1 MNYHNLSFLVKDYL
15 LGGPALTLVTR
26 DIVGLYLEKE
36 QLQYACMSM
45 THEGWA
51 PKSPAASLE
60 PFGSI
65 QASAPWSLKQ
75 FLEWLTVVPLMEAPT
90 TPRKKAIYLT
100 LPRNSFSARDL
111 QLPPMSMEDAL
122 ESVKNSL
129 PVNCHLSPDEMYYD
143 IHLCRTIQ
151 GNINALIVYASR
163 KDMDVYLNIFRETD
177 LLDSFRGVFPV
188 SFGIGAWLDMQRYPM
203 PVGLIL
209 PQDKSFELTVYQ
221 KGGCL
226 FSGTWPVSEGKDG
239 GEILIAA
246 VKAKF
251 DGLDGNLFHMDNNS
265 PQELPL
271 PSPNYLEQLPLITEN
286 MAMAAAAPALVGQ
299 QEISVDGTSPR
310 LAIFQPLRLLIPLAL
325 LLCLILFLLYGKAKW
340 WDLPRLQEK
349 QETLSLEIKELK
361 NKLDPLEQKRKIF
374 RKTNRFRDDANRF
387 LETRP
392 RLFSLI
398 NEVAR
403 HMPEGTWFSHFSF
416 QRNTMTLKGESLD
429 TLQAIEALRTS
440 PMFLHVILKGTVSKN
455 TSGTE
460 RFSITIKLEDLETN
474 ETDK

>member
-1 MNYHNLSFLVKDYL
+1 MNFHNLSFLVKDYL

-26 DIVGLYLEKE
+26 DIIGLYLEKE
-36 QLQYACMSM
+36 QLQYVCMSM

-51 PKSPAASLE
+51 PKNPAPALE
-60 PFGSI
+60 SSGSI
-65 QASAPWSLKQ
+65 QAPAPWSLKQ

-122 ESVKNSL
+122 ESVQNSL
-129 PVNCHLSPDEMYYD
+129 PVNCHLSLEEMYYD

-163 KDMDVYLNIFRETD
+163 KDMDVYLNLFRETD
-177 LLDSFRGVFPV
+177 LLDSFRGIFPV
-188 SFGIGAWLDMQRYPM
+188 SFGIGAWLDMQRYSM

-209 PQDKSFELTVYQ
+209 PQDNSFELAVYQ

-251 DGLDGNLFHMDNNS
+251 DGLDDNMFHMDNDS
-265 PQELPL
+265 AQELPL
-271 PSPNYLEQLPLITEN
+271 PSSNYLEPLPLITEN
-286 MAMAAAAPALVGQ
+286 MGMAAAAPALAGQ
-299 QEISVDGTSPR
+299 QEISIDGTSPR
-310 LAIFQPLRLLIPLAL
+310 LATFQPLRLLIPLVL

-340 WDLPRLQEK
+340 WDLPSLQEK
-349 QETLSLEIKELK
+349 QETLSLEIKELTDK
-361 NKLDPLEQKRKIF
+361 VDPLEKKRKIF
-374 RKTNRFRDDANRF
+374 RKSNRFRDDTNRF

-403 HMPEGTWFSHFSF
+403 HMPEGTWFSHLRF
-416 QRNTMTLKGESLD
+416 QKDTMTLKGESQD
-429 TLQAIEALRTS
+429 TLQTIEALRTS
-440 PMFLHVILKGTVSKN
+440 PMFVQVILKGTVSKN
-455 TSGTE
+455 ASGAE
-460 RFSITIKLEDLETN
+460 RFSLIIKLEGLEDN
-474 ETDK
+474 EADK

>member
-26 DIVGLYLEKE
+26 DIIGLYLEKE
-36 QLQYACMSM
+36 QLQYVCMSM

-51 PKSPAASLE
+51 PKSPAPALE
-60 PFGSI
+60 SSGSI

-75 FLEWLTVVPLMEAPT
+75 FLEWLTVVPLMEVPT

-129 PVNCHLSPDEMYYD
+129 PVNCHLSLEEMYYD

-151 GNINALIVYASR
+151 GNVNALIVYASR

-177 LLDSFRGVFPV
+177 LMDSFRGIFPV
-188 SFGIGAWLDMQRYPM
+188 SFGIGAWLDMQRYSM

-209 PQDKSFELTVYQ
+209 PQDNSFELAVYQ

-251 DGLDGNLFHMDNNS
+251 DGLDDNIFHMDNNS
-265 PQELPL
+265 AQELPL
-271 PSPNYLEQLPLITEN
+271 PSSNYLEQLPLITEN
-286 MAMAAAAPALVGQ
+286 MGMAAAAPALAGQ

-310 LAIFQPLRLLIPLAL
+310 LATFQPLRLLIPLVL
-325 LLCLILFLLYGKAKW
+325 FLCLILFLLYGKAKW
-340 WDLPRLQEK
+340 WDLPSLQEK
-349 QETLSLEIKELK
+349 QETLSLEIKELT
-361 NKLDPLEQKRKIF
+361 NKVDPLEQKRKIF
-374 RKTNRFRDDANRF
+374 RKTNR
-387 LETRP
+387 LYP
-392 RLFSLI
+392 
-398 NEVAR
+398 
-403 HMPEGTWFSHFSF
+403 
-416 QRNTMTLKGESLD
+416 
-429 TLQAIEALRTS
+429 
-440 PMFLHVILKGTVSKN
+440 
-455 TSGTE
+455 
-460 RFSITIKLEDLETN
+460 
-474 ETDK
+474 